1 MAANHY
7 QVTGY
12 GEEGLGDDND
22 VWRIEIE
29 GGKAG
34 DIVNTMTSGTLS
46 LSLYSSINC
55 NLQ

>member
-12 GEEGLGDDND
+12 GEQARGDDND

-29 GGKAG
+29 DGKLG
-34 DIVNTMTSGTLS
+34 DIVNTMTSGEVYRIS
-46 LSLYSSINC
+46 
-55 NLQ
+55 